1 MKILLTVLVL
11 NRNIDQKMKRNK
23 TSRLR
28 RTYLRQKKVKQ
39 TQKAFQEQEEI
50 PQGLRSTIQK

>member
-39 TQKAFQEQEEI
+39 TQQAFQEQEEI